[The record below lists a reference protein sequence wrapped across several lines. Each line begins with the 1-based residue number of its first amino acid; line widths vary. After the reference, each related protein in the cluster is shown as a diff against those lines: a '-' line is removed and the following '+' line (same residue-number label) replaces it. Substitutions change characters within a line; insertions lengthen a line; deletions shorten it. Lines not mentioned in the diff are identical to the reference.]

1 MRRTTSARK
10 DVAMPKQSLN
20 ANGVTFAII
29 LGLLFGPILFY
40 ALAGSFTASVGNHT
54 YAIFTLNRGLAGGVA
69 GVLGVLALVN
79 AERFRNAGLAG
90 AITGIAAGVGE
101 LVVAV
106 VPWWAFSYTHP
117 TCDANGVCPLSSG
130 DLARLAL
137 TTGGFAL
144 VLFTLGLYSLATL
157 VNAVRVRVNQS

>member
-1 MRRTTSARK
+1 
-10 DVAMPKQSLN
+10 MPKQSLN

-40 ALAGSFTASVGNHT
+40 AIAGGFAATAGNHT
-54 YAIFTLNRGLAGGVA
+54 YAILTISRGLAGGVA
-69 GVLGVLALVN
+69 GVLGVLALIN

-90 AITGIAAGVGE
+90 AITGIAAGLSE

-106 VPWWAFSYTHP
+106 VPWWAFSATHP
-117 TCDANGVCPLSSG
+117 QCDASGVCPLATG
-130 DLARLAL
+130 DLVRLGV

-157 VNAVRVRVNQS
+157 VNAVRARVNQS

>member
-1 MRRTTSARK
+1 
-10 DVAMPKQSLN
+10 MPKQTLY

-40 ALAGSFTASVGNHT
+40 AIADGFTASVGTHT
-54 YAIFTLNRGLAGGVA
+54 YALLTINRGVAGGVA
-69 GVLGVLALVN
+69 GVLGILALIN

-90 AITGIAAGVGE
+90 AITGLAAGVGE

-106 VPWWAFSYTHP
+106 VPWWAFSATHP
-117 TCDANGVCPLSSG
+117 TCTSAGLCPLASG
-130 DLARLAL
+130 DIICLAL

-144 VLFTLGLYSLATL
+144 VLFTLGLYSLASL
-157 VNAVRVRVNQS
+157 VNAVRARVNQG